1 MAAMEVDMSEISDKV
16 KASPEYPADFDE
28 YVDIE
33 SGLRRVAGSARIY
46 VKILNS
52 FLATEELN
60 KLTANLA
67 AGDIEAALATAH
79 GIKGMSGNL
88 SLTKLYSETVSF
100 EDALKRG
107 AYEPAGKEAF
117 DAIAE
122 KTKAYINILLAAIA

>member
-1 MAAMEVDMSEISDKV
+1 MSEIADKV
-16 KASPEYPADFDE
+16 KASPQYPSDFEEYI
-28 YVDIE
+28 DID

-52 FLATEELN
+52 FLAAEELD

-67 AGDIEAALATAH
+67 AGDIEAATATAH

-88 SLTKLYSETVSF
+88 SLTKLYNETVTF
-100 EDALKRG
+100 EGRLKQG
-107 AYEPAGKEAF
+107 VYEPAEKAVF

-122 KTKAYINILLAAIA
+122 KTRDYLKILLDAIA